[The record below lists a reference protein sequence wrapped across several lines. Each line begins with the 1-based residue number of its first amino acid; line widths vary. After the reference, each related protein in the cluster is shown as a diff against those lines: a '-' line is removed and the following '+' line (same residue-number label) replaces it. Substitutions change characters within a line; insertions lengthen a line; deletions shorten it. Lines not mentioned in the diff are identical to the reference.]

1 MPDLLLSDYDTR
13 TDGKVFNSDSLA
25 QLYDAILGESGT
37 GLYDKIWSQ
46 TAGGANID
54 ATELYTRNGNRD
66 IRVTFEGRAWYLAN
80 VTRSTNGKLIATLWN
95 ADSTVEKYQWAH
107 ASLASDGTQKYPT
120 DVYGVS
126 KIRSYK
132 LNAGGDAASSKYTK
146 DAKTLTDGPTASGRV
161 NSVWAAYTL
170 SSSIIGRK
178 SFRDFIVQPK
188 YVASQEVT
196 NAQIGQFCKYICPNE
211 AWGVPATSTTISDRY
226 FNAYNPDA
234 KVLSNLAYGPDT
246 TANAA
251 IDKTLYAS
259 WKEDYLWLPS
269 WSEIGFN
276 GDWNIT
282 ATQRQAT
289 ADYWIRSGDP
299 TYALWVGS
307 FTAAGALRF
316 RSSTESL
323 SYRQA
328 FHLDLTAAE
337 SSAGGVAIPE
347 PTATN
352 TVYNASVQNISTL
365 KPAWYDGDFY
375 AGNSTTYPNAGGNVL
390 VKYYKGGAAINAADI
405 IDAGEYEAEFT
416 LNNSNFY
423 WRNDAT
429 KTVKTRRIKFTIKKK
444 PLAVNFAIDSKTG
457 AVQALSI
464 NPTDVYPRDGTLNL
478 GVRYKGK
485 ASGNSNPSSAVT
497 GYDSTVV
504 PTIWGDYTAEA
515 YIDVPSGT
523 NCNYELTGTTVIA
536 FTRQKDKAKTP
547 TVTTSNATKTY
558 DATVQQINITNFET
572 TKVAIS
578 AIYKKNASGT
588 YVMTSDVSWT
598 AGNTYVEVK
607 NAGEYRLEFSVSND
621 YVWSDGSAN
630 TDKKTVDFTV
640 KQKELT
646 VAVTNDEATNSWG
659 WQGGNTINIKI
670 AITGVESGD
679 NIAYDGFYYDNASP
693 ATPVDTQA
701 GAYNSA
707 SGAYEAALVVSGTT
721 STGTYTVNAT
731 LTAGVDETDNY
742 VLPSGTG
749 AALPKSF
756 TVLAQNVNVS
766 LLSWQVIASNDPT
779 STPVS
784 IAENGTV
791 KYGLYDVSGTATP
804 ITYTVQLDTTN
815 FTAMYLLIDTSTK
828 PTGYTNN
835 RGSAVGTYT
844 TTVDIKAADNDHKIL
859 DGSGNPVSSI
869 TLTLHWEIVKG
880 DFDVSGIVWEY
891 VDTDGVTVNDYTRP
905 LSYADGLMYTLR
917 VKSSSLPVGLTLN
930 SGYTGM
936 KRAVIGNHTAQLTA
950 ADVTYDTA
958 NFNAPDFT
966 QMKLAWEI
974 TKKQIP
980 LVWKQEKHS
989 NTNPSGKDY
998 NISVIDC
1005 DPAIAANIGYKYYDN
1020 TTGQALTLAQIDA
1033 MAVGNAQFT
1042 VKVEAYLISGNNTYM
1057 LGDGT
1062 TSDFT
1067 TTFEV
1072 GDGKQLATVT
1082 VADKGSAEY
1091 EAGKQYFTPSDIK
1104 VTDDGTGNAI
1114 PTSFYTVTYYRGTSA
1129 DPANML
1135 PAGEYP
1141 EAAGDYYIEIEL
1153 TAAASG
1159 AYSLSKSGFVLTIA
1173 KQKVGVP
1180 AFTAQQFTG
1189 NDITLESCL
1198 TGFDGNLMEIV
1209 GDATGRNARTYSAII
1224 RLKDTDN
1231 YEWDTGSL
1239 TPVSY
1244 IGKLAA
1250 IINGEDCELDWNIEK
1265 AVVKAEWKTD
1275 GEVPAI
1281 TSLNAF
1287 RDLIDQQ
1294 RLAVEY
1300 HYFDTATG
1308 EEVTELAGGKSYEV
1322 RAVLIGEDAENII
1335 FEDTQRTDTKM
1346 AGTFTAPQ
1354 NGFLAVMGNLGS
1366 MIAANWWWIIVAL
1379 GILLFLILLIV
1390 LIKRRKKKKEEKQ
1403 AKREAEEE
1411 KAEKKRL
1418 REEEE
1423 EEERQRRKR
1432 RREEEE
1438 EEERRRRK
1446 AQQEVSQQPAANP
1459 AAGAMAGTMA
1469 MPMAQPVIVQ
1479 QPAAVQQPQVQPQA
1493 QAQPAPKA
1501 AERPKILIRQ
1511 SGNSGRTA
1519 ELEARV
1525 KAAEERAKRSEEL
1538 LRKALDDR
1546 ARGTAYS
1553 ASRSESGY
1561 FSANPVNPFM
1571 PPESRAA
1578 EERARA
1584 AEERL
1589 ERMTEERVRAAE
1601 ERARMAEMQTVYAN
1615 NRQPAQNNAPAAPQS
1630 SEIQMLEA
1638 RLRAAEDRARSAEE
1652 HSRIAEER
1660 AMRAEYAP
1668 AHYMGYMGAMP
1679 AMPAPA
1685 QGIAADV
1692 VNALLQAAVK
1702 GLTNSQ
1708 TVITEAPRDPR
1719 NVLPITFKAV
1729 GSENVDTS
1737 EEVAK
1742 VSMSPITVGT
1752 PTGAHTVP
1760 QGAVMTTTT
1769 TTTIDASGKK
1779 KQPERRELYDTDNAV
1794 NKRNN

>member
-1 MPDLLLSDYDTR
+1 MKQLKL
-13 TDGKVFNSDSLA
+13 
-25 QLYDAILGESGT
+25 LYDALLGKSGAGTYEQVANEVNGKVIT
-37 GLYDKIWSQ
+37 GSQLYS
-46 TAGGANID
+46 
-54 ATELYTRNGNRD
+54 RNGNKD
-66 IRVTFEGRAWYLAN
+66 IVVEFGTKKWTAVNVRTDNNGNVILTLWLAQSSATSYQWSAVN
-80 VTRSTNGKLIATLWN
+80 STNTSVA
-95 ADSTVEKYQWAH
+95 
-107 ASLASDGTQKYPT
+107 YPSSM
-120 DVYGVS
+120 YSSS
-126 KIRSYK
+126 KVRIQT
-132 LNAGGDAASSKYTK
+132 LNAGGDDGAYAYGTSGNGTTNFTNNNTTVSAA
-146 DAKTLTDGPTASGRV
+146 V
-161 NSVWAAYTL
+161 SVSDRINNEWANFTL
-170 SSSIIGRK
+170 SSSVSGIGSK
-178 SFRDFIVQPK
+178 SLTDYIVQPLNVS
-188 YVASQEVT
+188 YQEHQHVG
-196 NAQIGQFCKYICPNE
+196 NYSVHKPNLIGNE
-211 AWGVPATSTTISDRY
+211 AWGELEPSSYTNGWTNSALNYSP
-226 FNAYNPDA
+226 YNGGQNKD
-234 KVLSNLAYGPDT
+234 GF
-246 TANAA
+246 AN
-251 IDKTLYAS
+251 
-259 WKEDYLWLPS
+259 WKYDYVWLPS
-269 WSEIGFN
+269 LTEVGFYRSVPV
-276 GDWNIT
+276 GSRSLWGIT
-282 ATQRQAT
+282 NSQLT
-289 ADYWIRSGDP
+289 ANTTYWTRSGHVTSASAAYSIKGNTTDLVDDSSQARVTNSYSIRP
-299 TYALWVGS
+299 AL
-307 FTAAGALRF
+307 
-316 RSSTESL
+316 
-323 SYRQA
+323 
-328 FHLDLTAAE
+328 HLNLTAAE
-337 SSAGGVAIPE
+337 SGAAWETPEDFSAVYNGVAQ
-347 PTATN
+347 
-352 TVYNASVQNISTL
+352 SVQSVAPNWVNSGYNDSSKVKVTYT
-365 KPAWYDGDFY
+365 KDGTAVSPSD
-375 AGNSTTYPNAGGNVL
+375 V
-390 VKYYKGGAAINAADI
+390 
-405 IDAGEYEAEFT
+405 IDAGEYSLTIELLNASASWENAT
-416 LNNSNFY
+416 LGSELTD
-423 WRNDAT
+423 R
-429 KTVKTRRIKFTIKKK
+429 TRTCKFTIKKK
-444 PLAVNFAIDSKTG
+444 PLAVKFAVDSKTG

-464 NPTDVYPRDGTLNL
+464 NPADVYPRDGTLNL

-497 GYDSTVV
+497 GYDSTVA

-515 YIDVPSGT
+515 YIDIPTGT
-523 NCNYELTGTTVIA
+523 TCNYELSGTTVIA
-536 FTRQKDKAKTP
+536 FTREKDKAKTP
-547 TVTTSNATKTY
+547 TITTAEATTKTY
-558 DATVQQINITNFET
+558 DATTQQVNITNFET

-578 AIYKKNASGT
+578 GYYKKNASGS
-588 YVMTSDVSWT
+588 YVMTTDVSWT

-835 RGSAVGTYT
+835 RGSAVGAYT

-1082 VADKGSAEY
+1082 VADKESAEY

-1198 TGFDGNLMEIV
+1198 TGFDATLMEIV

-1403 AKREAEEE
+1403 AKKEAEEE
-1411 KAEKKRL
+1411 KAEKKRR

-1446 AQQEVSQQPAANP
+1446 AQLEAQQQPTANP

-1479 QPAAVQQPQVQPQA
+1479 QPAAVQQPQPQPQPQPQA
-1493 QAQPAPKA
+1493 QAAPKP
-1501 AERPKILIRQ
+1501 AEKPKILIRQ
-1511 SGNSGRTA
+1511 SAGTTTQLA
-1519 ELEARV
+1519 EMEARV

>member
-1 MPDLLLSDYDTR
+1 MYEYLTGTSGAKFDDVKALVMGDVSYGTSSTLPTAVNSQQLRDRNGGKNLIVGFGGKEWTATYLTR
-13 TDGKVFNSDSLA
+13 DNNGNVILTLWCNYAEDGTMMTWSGSDSSYKVAYPSNMYSTSYGKHTTLNGGRPVDPTGTIPNVPGYSINTGTALA
-25 QLYDAILGESGT
+25 AAPAQSATNAFARFTMGT
-37 GLYDKIWSQ
+37 I
-46 TAGGANID
+46 GGVTN
-54 ATELYTRNGNRD
+54 ELINYIVRPMD
-66 IRVTFEGRAWYLAN
+66 V
-80 VTRSTNGKLIATLWN
+80 
-95 ADSTVEKYQWAH
+95 KYQEIQSH
-107 ASLASDGTQKYPT
+107 PNHKVSSTTQ
-120 DVYGVS
+120 
-126 KIRSYK
+126 
-132 LNAGGDAASSKYTK
+132 L
-146 DAKTLTDGPTASGRV
+146 
-161 NSVWAAYTL
+161 YTL
-170 SSSIIGRK
+170 S
-178 SFRDFIVQPK
+178 
-188 YVASQEVT
+188 
-196 NAQIGQFCKYICPNE
+196 NE
-211 AWGVPATSTTISDRY
+211 AWGMPDEYIPYSTANYEDRDRY
-226 FNAYNPDA
+226 DDWKY
-234 KVLSNLAYGPDT
+234 DT
-246 TANAA
+246 
-251 IDKTLYAS
+251 
-259 WKEDYLWLPS
+259 LWLPS
-269 WSEIGFN
+269 ITEVSN
-276 GDWNIT
+276 GHPSYLNSNYNIT
-282 ATQRQAT
+282 GLWLTDAAQKA
-289 ADYWIRSGDP
+289 ASGKLYMYSRSQNTNGGGGAP
-299 TYALWVGS
+299 LHSPVGCSFMQITTSGS
-307 FTAAGALRF
+307 F
-316 RSSTESL
+316 
-323 SYRQA
+323 
-328 FHLDLTAAE
+328 FHAEANGQIVHAIRPAIHLNLTAADKTMGLGE
-337 SSAGGVAIPE
+337 PSDFSS
-347 PTATN
+347 T
-352 TVYNASVQNISTL
+352 YN
-365 KPAWYDGDFY
+365 
-375 AGNSTTYPNAGGNVL
+375 
-390 VKYYKGGAAINAADI
+390 GAAQTVSSVSPSWSSSDYADATKIKVTFIQNGTTVAAADI
-405 IDAGEYEAEFT
+405 IDVGEYDVKIEILDAELKWATTVAGNEAT
-416 LNNSNFY
+416 D
-423 WRNDAT
+423 RVRT
-429 KTVKTRRIKFTIKKK
+429 CKFTIKKK
-444 PLAVNFAIDSKTG
+444 PIAVNFSIDSSTG
-457 AVQALSI
+457 AVQTLSY

-485 ASGNSNPSSAVT
+485 ATGNSNSSSAVT
-497 GYDSTVV
+497 GYDSTTA

-515 YIDVPSGT
+515 YIDIPTGT
-523 NCNYELTGTTVIA
+523 TCNYELSGTTVIA
-536 FTRQKDKAKTP
+536 FTREKDKAKTP

-578 AIYKKNASGT
+578 GYYKKNASGT

-621 YVWSDGSAN
+621 YVWADGSAN

-701 GAYNSA
+701 GVYNSA
-707 SGAYEAALVVSGTT
+707 SGAYEAALVVSDTT

-766 LLSWQVIASNDPT
+766 LLSWQIIASNDPT

-835 RGSAVGTYT
+835 SGSAVGAYT

-1005 DPAIAANIGYKYYDN
+1005 DPAIAANIGYKYYDDS
-1020 TTGQALTLAQIDA
+1020 TGQALTLAQIDA

-1189 NDITLESCL
+1189 SDITLESCL
-1198 TGFDGNLMEIV
+1198 TGFDATLMEIV

-1403 AKREAEEE
+1403 AKKEAEEE
-1411 KAEKKRL
+1411 KAEKKRR

-1446 AQQEVSQQPAANP
+1446 AQLEAQQQPTANP

-1752 PTGAHTVP
+1752 PAGAHTVP

>member
-1 MPDLLLSDYDTR
+1 M
-13 TDGKVFNSDSLA
+13 
-25 QLYDAILGESGT
+25 
-37 GLYDKIWSQ
+37 
-46 TAGGANID
+46 
-54 ATELYTRNGNRD
+54 
-66 IRVTFEGRAWYLAN
+66 
-80 VTRSTNGKLIATLWN
+80 
-95 ADSTVEKYQWAH
+95 
-107 ASLASDGTQKYPT
+107 
-120 DVYGVS
+120 
-126 KIRSYK
+126 
-132 LNAGGDAASSKYTK
+132 
-146 DAKTLTDGPTASGRV
+146 
-161 NSVWAAYTL
+161 
-170 SSSIIGRK
+170 
-178 SFRDFIVQPK
+178 
-188 YVASQEVT
+188 
-196 NAQIGQFCKYICPNE
+196 
-211 AWGVPATSTTISDRY
+211 
-226 FNAYNPDA
+226 
-234 KVLSNLAYGPDT
+234 
-246 TANAA
+246 
-251 IDKTLYAS
+251 
-259 WKEDYLWLPS
+259 
-269 WSEIGFN
+269 
-276 GDWNIT
+276 
-282 ATQRQAT
+282 
-289 ADYWIRSGDP
+289 
-299 TYALWVGS
+299 
-307 FTAAGALRF
+307 
-316 RSSTESL
+316 
-323 SYRQA
+323 
-328 FHLDLTAAE
+328 
-337 SSAGGVAIPE
+337 
-347 PTATN
+347 
-352 TVYNASVQNISTL
+352 
-365 KPAWYDGDFY
+365 
-375 AGNSTTYPNAGGNVL
+375 
-390 VKYYKGGAAINAADI
+390 
-405 IDAGEYEAEFT
+405 
-416 LNNSNFY
+416 
-423 WRNDAT
+423 
-429 KTVKTRRIKFTIKKK
+429 
-444 PLAVNFAIDSKTG
+444 
-457 AVQALSI
+457 
-464 NPTDVYPRDGTLNL
+464 
-478 GVRYKGK
+478 
-485 ASGNSNPSSAVT
+485 
-497 GYDSTVV
+497 
-504 PTIWGDYTAEA
+504 
-515 YIDVPSGT
+515 
-523 NCNYELTGTTVIA
+523 
-536 FTRQKDKAKTP
+536 
-547 TVTTSNATKTY
+547 
-558 DATVQQINITNFET
+558 
-572 TKVAIS
+572 
-578 AIYKKNASGT
+578 
-588 YVMTSDVSWT
+588 
-598 AGNTYVEVK
+598 
-607 NAGEYRLEFSVSND
+607 
-621 YVWSDGSAN
+621 
-630 TDKKTVDFTV
+630 
-640 KQKELT
+640 T

-701 GAYNSA
+701 GVYNSA
-707 SGAYEAALVVSGTT
+707 SGAYEAALVVSDTT

-835 RGSAVGTYT
+835 SGSAVGAYT

-1005 DPAIAANIGYKYYDN
+1005 DPAIAANIGYKYYDDS
-1020 TTGQALTLAQIDA
+1020 TGQALTLAQIDA

-1114 PTSFYTVTYYRGTSA
+1114 PTSFYTITYYRGTSA

-1403 AKREAEEE
+1403 AKKEAEEE

-1446 AQQEVSQQPAANP
+1446 AQLEAQQQPMANP

-1479 QPAAVQQPQVQPQA
+1479 QPAAVQQPQVQPQPQPQP
-1493 QAQPAPKA
+1493 QAAPKA

-1511 SGNSGRTA
+1511 SAGTTTQLA
-1519 ELEARV
+1519 EMEARV

-1752 PTGAHTVP
+1752 PAGAHTVP

>member
-1 MPDLLLSDYDTR
+1 MEKP
-13 TDGKVFNSDSLA
+13 TDCSVVYNGDAQNLNTVAPQWYSRYKYTDASRINVTYYKDGSAISDS
-25 QLYDAILGESGT
+25 
-37 GLYDKIWSQ
+37 
-46 TAGGANID
+46 
-54 ATELYTRNGNRD
+54 
-66 IRVTFEGRAWYLAN
+66 
-80 VTRSTNGKLIATLWN
+80 
-95 ADSTVEKYQWAH
+95 
-107 ASLASDGTQKYPT
+107 SL
-120 DVYGVS
+120 V
-126 KIRSYK
+126 
-132 LNAGGDAASSKYTK
+132 
-146 DAKTLTDGPTASGRV
+146 
-161 NSVWAAYTL
+161 
-170 SSSIIGRK
+170 
-178 SFRDFIVQPK
+178 
-188 YVASQEVT
+188 
-196 NAQIGQFCKYICPNE
+196 
-211 AWGVPATSTTISDRY
+211 
-226 FNAYNPDA
+226 
-234 KVLSNLAYGPDT
+234 
-246 TANAA
+246 
-251 IDKTLYAS
+251 
-259 WKEDYLWLPS
+259 
-269 WSEIGFN
+269 
-276 GDWNIT
+276 
-282 ATQRQAT
+282 
-289 ADYWIRSGDP
+289 
-299 TYALWVGS
+299 
-307 FTAAGALRF
+307 
-316 RSSTESL
+316 
-323 SYRQA
+323 
-328 FHLDLTAAE
+328 
-337 SSAGGVAIPE
+337 
-347 PTATN
+347 
-352 TVYNASVQNISTL
+352 
-365 KPAWYDGDFY
+365 
-375 AGNSTTYPNAGGNVL
+375 
-390 VKYYKGGAAINAADI
+390 
-405 IDAGEYEAEFT
+405 DAGEYEVEIQ
-416 LNNSNFY
+416 LLDKSLR
-423 WRNDAT
+423 WRDAVDGT
-429 KTVKTRRIKFTIKKK
+429 ESTDRVRTCKFTINKK
-444 PLAVNFAIDSKTG
+444 PIAVNFSIDGKTG
-457 AVQALSI
+457 TVQTLSY

-478 GVRYKGK
+478 GVNYKGK
-485 ASGNSNPSSAVT
+485 PTGNSNPSSTVT
-497 GYDSTVV
+497 GYDSTVA

-515 YIDVPSGT
+515 YIDIPAGT
-523 NCNYELTGTTVIA
+523 NCNYELSGTTVIA
-536 FTRQKDKAKTP
+536 FTREKDKAKTP
-547 TVTTSNATKTY
+547 TITTAEATTKTY
-558 DATVQQINITNFET
+558 DATTQQVNITNFET

-578 AIYKKNASGT
+578 GYYKKNASGT

-607 NAGEYRLEFSVSND
+607 NAGEYRLEFSVSSD

-835 RGSAVGTYT
+835 RGSAVGAYT

-1198 TGFDGNLMEIV
+1198 TGFDATLMEIV

-1403 AKREAEEE
+1403 AKKEAEEE
-1411 KAEKKRL
+1411 KAEKKRR

-1446 AQQEVSQQPAANP
+1446 AQLEAQQQPTANP

-1479 QPAAVQQPQVQPQA
+1479 QPAAVQQPQPQPQPQA
-1493 QAQPAPKA
+1493 QAAPKA